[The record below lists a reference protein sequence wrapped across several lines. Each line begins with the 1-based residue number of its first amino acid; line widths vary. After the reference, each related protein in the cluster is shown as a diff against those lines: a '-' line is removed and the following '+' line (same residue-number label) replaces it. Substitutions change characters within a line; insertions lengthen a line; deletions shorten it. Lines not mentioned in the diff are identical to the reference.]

1 MSLFDDHGEVIIFI
15 CNKCCPGKCDIL
27 MEMVSAGWS
36 GVGGQGAQEGHWMTK
51 VWSLCLWERG
61 SMISKVTN

>member
-51 VWSLCLWERG
+51 V
-61 SMISKVTN
+61 